1 MCSISTP
8 YFIVSTSIT
17 IKLLRLRVCLYSPF
31 YYYLLSFNIHFNQP
45 SSLRACGHQQLIIN
59 SRRAAQEKEKA
70 EEREK
75 QEQEQQQ
82 QEESCKRY
90 RKKYQENKIFNKTL
104 RIENG
109 TLSEFQTLVHT

>member
-1 MCSISTP
+1 MSVFTLHSIIIF
-8 YFIVSTSIT
+8 YLSTSIL
-17 IKLLRLRVCLYSPF
+17 INPL
-31 YYYLLSFNIHFNQP
+31 P
-45 SSLRACGHQQLIIN
+45 SSPRACGHQQLIIN